1 MAIQNDRLLVEK
13 IKARYESKS
22 KELSKLEE
30 LKALDKKVKQPAII
44 FAYIFGILGTL
55 ILGTGMCLAMKVI
68 CDIMAVGIAIGV
80 IGIIMVCITYP
91 LFNKILTSRKAKYAD
106 VILKKSNDIL
116 NKKGEEL

>member
-1 MAIQNDRLLVEK
+1 MTIQNDRLLVEK

-68 CDIMAVGIAIGV
+68 GDIMAVGIAIGV

>member
-55 ILGTGMCLAMKVI
+55 ILGTSMCLAMKVI
-68 CDIMAVGIAIGV
+68 GDIMAVGIAIGV

>member
-68 CDIMAVGIAIGV
+68 GDIMAVGIAIGV